1 MSDDRKKD
9 KDKRVPPRTGP
20 VRPAD
25 PELVAFLERLW
36 TRDNPPDGLVVFR
49 VIGSQRNVR
58 AEKIFSE
65 HFAADANL
73 DIERCTKLANEIV
86 AAAQNDA
93 DCNERRSLY
102 EIEIADPYQGGPPLR
117 RRIGPFTPQQA
128 YLNGGEGRGGGGFGS
143 GGSED
148 DEDTGIPG
156 LRPLT
161 HVYLD
166 KMIGTLDRTLQQ
178 VHAVVGDVMTL
189 QQGIIVTQ
197 QANAERQQNQLF
209 ALNNQIQDAED
220 RKLDRELVRKRE
232 EAKLKGINT
241 ALRVGE
247 NVLAGFLGSDVV
259 DGAPTKRLA
268 AAEPGEAGAT
278 APPTRR
284 YGRSREMALI
294 ANFLGECSEETIKT
308 PDGRE
313 VNMIIELFGDWEKGE
328 ELTVADIF
336 AALRLIKPG
345 IFTPAQFGIFSGV
358 ASGELPPDALD
369 QIMIGSGKPQE
380 ITQEQLMRAQPLMT
394 QSMGVALMQLK
405 QVRDEAAAQKAQAQG
420 DAK

>member
-1 MSDDRKKD
+1 MSDKK
-9 KDKRVPPRTGP
+9 KEADKRTPPRTGP

-36 TRDNPPDGLVVFR
+36 TRNNPPDGLVVYR

-65 HFAADANL
+65 HFAADANF

-86 AAAQNDA
+86 ATAQNDA

-117 RRIGPFTPQQA
+117 RRIGPFAPQQA

-143 GGSED
+143 GGNED

-197 QANAERQQNQLF
+197 QANAERQQNQLY
-209 ALNNQIQDAED
+209 AMNEQVQNSKD
-220 RKLDRELVRKRE
+220 RELDRELVRERE
-232 EAKLKGINT
+232 KAKLKGINT

-247 NVLAGFLGSDVV
+247 NVLAGWLGPDMV

-268 AAEPGEAGAT
+268 AAATAPGEAEPSAPT
-278 APPTRR
+278 AR
-284 YGRSREMALI
+284 YGRSRERTI
-294 ANFLGECSEETIKT
+294 VENFLGECKEESTTT
-308 PDGRE
+308 PDGRQ
-313 VNMIIELFGDWEKGE
+313 VNIAVELFGDWEKGD
-328 ELTVADIF
+328 ELALADVF
-336 AALRLIKPG
+336 AGLRLNKPG
-345 IFTPAQFGIFSGV
+345 IFTPAQFGIFVGV
-358 ASGELPPDALD
+358 AGGELPPEALD
-369 QIMIGSGKPQE
+369 QIITGSGKPQE
-380 ITQEQLMRAQPLMT
+380 ISMEQLMRAQPLIT
-394 QSMGVALMQLK
+394 QSMMVALQQLK
-405 QVRDEAAAQKAQAQG
+405 QLRDEAAAQKAQG
-420 DAK
+420 GAK